1 MSGYGDENY
10 GDQIYETVPP
20 IKTES
25 TPSTEAETP
34 TTATGTPRTIEAQ
47 S

>member
-1 MSGYGDENY
+1 MYGDENY

-25 TPSTEAETP
+25 TPPKESEPPAV
-34 TTATGTPRTIEAQ
+34 ATSVPLNTGAQ